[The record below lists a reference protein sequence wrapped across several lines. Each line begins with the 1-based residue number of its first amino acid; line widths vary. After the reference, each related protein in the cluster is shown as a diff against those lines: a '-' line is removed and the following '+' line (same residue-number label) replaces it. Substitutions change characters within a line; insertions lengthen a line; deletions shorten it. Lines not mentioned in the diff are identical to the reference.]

1 MKTKIKKI
9 INNTKINI
17 ILFSFAIFFLTGW
30 LYKFYD
36 KSKWILLAGFIVFIV
51 NTLRLKFNSEL
62 KKIANLVIRYRYIVA
77 LCVFIFCLVF
87 KLHGSSVGVF
97 NTIFPDKTDPT
108 ITDHVVGNARAIRSD
123 EYNVQLPYYFS
134 QYYNNYN
141 LDSHQMSIA
150 GQDMI
155 IGYNAPVKDI
165 TMIAKPFTIGYLLFG
180 NERGLSWYWCSKLI
194 LFILVSFEFMYI
206 ITHKN
211 KKLSVLGSFLIVFSP
226 AMQWWFSP
234 HMYDVFFWATSLYVL
249 GYYFFTAREKWFKW
263 LITILSA
270 CGLIGFVI
278 ALFPSLQVAL
288 GLIAFILLIVTL
300 VRDRDK
306 ITFKIDKFNIL
317 RVLIVI
323 LIVGGIL
330 IRYGIGSL
338 DQIKL
343 LNSTVYPG
351 HRVSTGGG
359 ASLDILFFDLT
370 NLLTPYKSINY
381 ANNCEISRFFHLGI
395 LFVLY
400 FPFILYRW
408 KKNRFNKSYN
418 MGIGITILIALLI
431 EALFLIVGF
440 PEWLAKITLFSYI
453 NRMNLV
459 YSYTALLF
467 TLWSFDTILKNKE
480 LQNIGYGL
488 VCIVVFILLY
498 YKSITTV
505 NFDYIKTITSINWA
519 SKAYYIIMILMCS
532 LVGLLVLFGNKELYI
547 SILVSLSIF
556 STWTINPIVRGT
568 SAITNQAIYPV
579 IQDIVKKDDSYWLS
593 IGTSLEQ
600 NYLIASGAKCLN
612 AVNFYPDYGKWKAID
627 PELKNDDY
635 YNRYIHMIIDLTDK
649 KTSYELITPDCIK
662 INLNTNAIKK
672 WNVKYLLSTT
682 DLTEKLK
689 SSNINYEIIQG
700 DSMHSI
706 YKLIY

>member
-1 MKTKIKKI
+1 M
-9 INNTKINI
+9 
-17 ILFSFAIFFLTGW
+17 
-30 LYKFYD
+30 
-36 KSKWILLAGFIVFIV
+36 
-51 NTLRLKFNSEL
+51 
-62 KKIANLVIRYRYIVA
+62 
-77 LCVFIFCLVF
+77 
-87 KLHGSSVGVF
+87 
-97 NTIFPDKTDPT
+97 
-108 ITDHVVGNARAIRSD
+108 
-123 EYNVQLPYYFS
+123 
-134 QYYNNYN
+134 
-141 LDSHQMSIA
+141 
-150 GQDMI
+150 
-155 IGYNAPVKDI
+155 
-165 TMIAKPFTIGYLLFG
+165 
-180 NERGLSWYWCSKLI
+180 
-194 LFILVSFEFMYI
+194 
-206 ITHKN
+206 
-211 KKLSVLGSFLIVFSP
+211 
-226 AMQWWFSP
+226 
-234 HMYDVFFWATSLYVL
+234 YVL

-306 ITFKIDKFNIL
+306 ITFQFNQLNIL
-317 RVLIVI
+317 RVFIVVF
-323 LIVGGIL
+323 IVGGVL

-488 VCIVVFILLY
+488 ICIVVFILLY

-519 SKAYYIIMILMCS
+519 SKAYYIVMILVCS

-627 PELKNDDY
+627 PELKNNDY